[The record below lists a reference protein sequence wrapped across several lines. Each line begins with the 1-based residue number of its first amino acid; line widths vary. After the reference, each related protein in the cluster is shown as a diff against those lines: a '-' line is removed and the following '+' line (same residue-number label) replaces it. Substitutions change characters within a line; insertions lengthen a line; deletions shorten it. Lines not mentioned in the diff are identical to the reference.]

1 VPKENQKYS
10 PVCRERQRLM
20 MIYSDA
26 VGAQAT
32 AMQGYKF
39 LSGETERVR
48 AAIEVARLALQR
60 HIDEHQCAPE
70 VGP

>member
-1 VPKENQKYS
+1 
-10 PVCRERQRLM
+10 M